1 MFLKNKNGISIEM
14 VDYHKNNLSQ
24 GRYNVI
30 IEWSS
35 ELFPEKFTSD
45 DEIVKSLNGKLGNI
59 KKSKIPQ
66 SNIPFYFLKGTN
78 HGITSIV
85 LEVTNMEKSLSLWQE
100 IFNFEIESGG
110 NQHFNSLVLSSPIS
124 NWNLKLILIENN
136 KLQKSEAY
144 LDSFGWNCIS
154 LITTDIESEIKSLK
168 ERSDIECGLPYFFE
182 IGGKKYKLLFIKGFD
197 AEIIE
202 LIQPTEP

>member
-1 MFLKNKNGISIEM
+1 M
-14 VDYHKNNLSQ
+14 
-24 GRYNVI
+24 
-30 IEWSS
+30 
-35 ELFPEKFTSD
+35 
-45 DEIVKSLNGKLGNI
+45 NGKLGNI

-100 IFNFEIESGG
+100 IFNFEIEPGG

-202 LIQPTEP
+202 LIQPTES